1 MTHIPVFDGHN
12 DTLTQIR
19 KRPGGQRRSFLERSN
34 DGHIDLPRAKAGG
47 LVGGFFA
54 IFTASKKWERVES
67 ARLDATGSE
76 IPGGISVD
84 LPQRLAHRTA
94 LRFTVA
100 VMSDLFR
107 LERESDG
114 ALAVVKTADHLDR
127 CLEEGTFAS
136 ILHIEGAEAID
147 AGLESLYVFYE
158 AGLRSLGP
166 VWSRPNTFA
175 SGVPFDFPRTPDTGP
190 GLTPAGKRLVAAC
203 NDLGILVDL
212 SHLNEKG
219 FWDVA
224 SLSDAPLVATHSNA
238 HALTHSPR
246 NLTDAQ
252 LDEVARTD
260 GVVGL
265 NFHVGFLR
273 PDGDFRAAATTS
285 MSSIVTHARYIAD
298 RIGTRHL
305 ALGSDFDGA
314 TMPHDL
320 PDATAL
326 PALLELFRAD
336 GLSEEEIRA
345 IACGNWQRVIR
356 ATWK

>member
-1 MTHIPVFDGHN
+1 MKNIPVFDGHN

-19 KRPGGQRRSFLERSN
+19 HEPRDHRRDFLTRGEG
-34 DGHIDLPRAKAGG
+34 GHIDLPRAHEGG
-47 LVGGFFA
+47 MAGGFFA
-54 IFTASKKWERVES
+54 IFTPSKTWERTVT
-67 ARLDATGSE
+67 ALMDAEGFE
-76 IPGGISVD
+76 VQGGVSVS
-84 LPQRLAHRTA
+84 LPPKLAHRTA
-94 LRFTVA
+94 LRFTVSI
-100 VMSDLFR
+100 MSDLFR
-107 LERESDG
+107 LERASAG
-114 ALAVVKTADHLDR
+114 ALEVVRTADQLDR
-127 CLEEGTFAS
+127 CIEEGTFAS

-147 AGLESLYVFYE
+147 TQLESLQVFYE

-166 VWSRPNTFA
+166 VWSRPNAFA

-190 GLTPAGKRLVAAC
+190 GLTPAGKRLVRAC
-203 NDLGILVDL
+203 NELGILLDL

-224 SLSDAPLVATHSNA
+224 RLSDAPLVATHSNA
-238 HALTHSPR
+238 HALSPSPR

-265 NFHVGFLR
+265 NLHVGFLR
-273 PDGDFRAAATTS
+273 TDGDFTAAATTS
-285 MSSIVTHARYIAD
+285 MVEIVRHARYMAD

-314 TMPHDL
+314 TMPFDL

-326 PALLELFRAD
+326 PALLGLF
-336 GLSEEEIRA
+336 GEGGFSNSEIRA
-345 IACGNWQRVIR
+345 IACGNWQRVVR
-356 ATWK
+356 ATW